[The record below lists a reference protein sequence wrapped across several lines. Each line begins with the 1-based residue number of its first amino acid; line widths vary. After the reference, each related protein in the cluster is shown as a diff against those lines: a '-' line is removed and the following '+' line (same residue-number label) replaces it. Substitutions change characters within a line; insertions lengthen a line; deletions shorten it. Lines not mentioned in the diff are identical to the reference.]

1 LPFPTRFRLSEERR
15 SELEAQSTVVR
26 DLLWEMEEST
36 MISEPLITFDKLVIK
51 IAIMLRNVQ
60 GAAKKAAKEVNS
72 TALSTRTAR

>member
-1 LPFPTRFRLSEERR
+1 MLKELPPML
-15 SELEAQSTVVR
+15 LEPQSMVVR

-72 TALSTRTAR
+72 TALSTRTARRSW